1 MIPVLFENEDVIA
14 VNKPEGLASI
24 PERAAEKKNV
34 LALLSARYG
43 DKVYVV
49 HRLDKE
55 ASGVLLFAKNAGAHR
70 HLNDQ
75 FSSRAV
81 DKAYRV
87 LVHGRLEQDE
97 GVIEKPLRQF
107 GSGRMSVDPQG
118 GKYSVT
124 DFRVRE
130 RFDLYTLIDAY
141 PATGRRHQLRVHFY
155 SIGHPIVGDPLY
167 GDKAV
172 QSSFARMM
180 LHARKIKCRL
190 PSGKDVTIKAP
201 TPKTFAT
208 VLRTHTRG

>member
-1 MIPVLFENEDVIA
+1 MIPVLFENEDIIA

-24 PERAAEKKNV
+24 PERAEEKKNV
-34 LALLSARYG
+34 LALLSARYAG
-43 DKVYVV
+43 KVYIV

-55 ASGVLLFAKNAGAHR
+55 ASGVLLFAKNAAAHR

-81 DKAYRV
+81 EKTYIA
-87 LVHGRLEQDE
+87 LVHGRMDKDQ

-107 GSGRMSVDPQG
+107 GSGRMSVDTER

-124 DFRVRE
+124 DFHVRE
-130 RFDLYTLIDAY
+130 RFDLYTLIDAH

-167 GDKAV
+167 GDRSV

-180 LHARKIKCRL
+180 LHARKITCRL
-190 PSGKDVTIKAP
+190 LSGNDVTIKAP

-208 VLRTHTRG
+208 VLKTHTR

>member
-1 MIPVLFENEDVIA
+1 MIPVLFENEDIIA

-24 PERAAEKKNV
+24 PERAPEEKNV
-34 LALLSARYG
+34 LALLSARYAG
-43 DKVYVV
+43 KVYVV

-55 ASGVLLFAKNAGAHR
+55 ASGVLLFAKNAPAHR
-70 HLNDQ
+70 YLNDQ

-81 DKAYRV
+81 EKAYRV
-87 LVHGRLEQDE
+87 LVHGQMGEDQ

-124 DFRVRE
+124 EFQVKE
-130 RFDLYTLIDAY
+130 RFDLYTLIEAH
-141 PATGRRHQLRVHFY
+141 PATGRRHQLRAHFY

-167 GDKAV
+167 GDRSV

-180 LHARKIKCRL
+180 LHARKITCRL
-190 PSGKDVTIKAP
+190 QSGKDVTIKAP
-201 TPKTFAT
+201 TPKTFTT
-208 VLRTHTRG
+208 VLKTHTR